1 LVHTTHFPYYI
12 PETIT
17 SNEAV
22 VSNWFTVDIYGAVA
36 NMGVPLFVML
46 SGALLLDAAKADE
59 PMKVFYKKRFMRIGL
74 PMILGTII
82 YFAWAVFLSRQP
94 LTSIDV
100 LKGVLMGSSGHLWF
114 LYLLIGLYMVTPF
127 LRILVKYMDRRKF
140 LYLLIIWLVG
150 NVAVPFINQFA
161 SFGYNPV
168 MFVITGWVGYFLLG
182 AYLVQVKVKRW
193 VAAVG
198 LVAGLGST
206 LFGSWLLSAAA
217 GIKYVN
223 YFHEPLNLTLIVAS
237 TSMFLLLTAIPKTKI
252 ENINPTLKTALHWIS
267 KNTLP
272 IYIFHIIVMQT
283 LEIGYLGITLNQG
296 TLNPIIEI
304 PLLAIIVFFLTVVII
319 YPLKKIPYLK
329 YAIG

>member
-1 LVHTTHFPYYI
+1 
-12 PETIT
+12 
-17 SNEAV
+17 
-22 VSNWFTVDIYGAVA
+22 
-36 NMGVPLFVML
+36 
-46 SGALLLDAAKADE
+46 
-59 PMKVFYKKRFMRIGL
+59 
-74 PMILGTII
+74 
-82 YFAWAVFLSRQP
+82 
-94 LTSIDV
+94 
-100 LKGVLMGSSGHLWF
+100 
-114 LYLLIGLYMVTPF
+114 
-127 LRILVKYMDRRKF
+127 
-140 LYLLIIWLVG
+140 
-150 NVAVPFINQFA
+150 
-161 SFGYNPV
+161 
-168 MFVITGWVGYFLLG
+168 LLG